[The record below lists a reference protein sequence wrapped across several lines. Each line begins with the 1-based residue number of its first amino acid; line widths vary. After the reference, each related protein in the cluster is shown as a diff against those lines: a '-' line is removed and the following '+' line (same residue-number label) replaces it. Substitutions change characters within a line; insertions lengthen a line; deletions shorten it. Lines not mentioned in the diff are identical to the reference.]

1 MTGNPSEFIKPYKV
15 KLDPQTNQFYFYDPT
30 HPLAGKSGKVLLHR
44 HILSLK
50 LRRWLKPN
58 ELVVFL
64 DGNLLNVFPENLAAI
79 SREDI
84 EVLMSTHR
92 VLVRKTH
99 HQKGS
104 HILPSLDRKEIH
116 FPGDANQ
123 EMPTS
128 YIAPDELQEL
138 VWDLSID
145 EISRLFGIPVREIRR
160 HCREYGI
167 QLPPRGYRSKVG
179 HRTSPNR

>member
-58 ELVVFL
+58 EMVIFL
-64 DGNLLNVFPENLAAI
+64 DGNLLNVFPENLAVI
-79 SREDI
+79 CREDI
-84 EVLMSTHR
+84 EILMSTQR
-92 VLVRKTH
+92 VVVRKTH
-99 HQKGS
+99 RRNGS
-104 HILPSLDRKEIH
+104 PTLPSLDKKEVH
-116 FPGDANQ
+116 FPGDGNQ
-123 EMPTS
+123 ELPSS

-145 EISRLFGIPVREIRR
+145 DISRLFGIPVHEIRR

-167 QLPPRGYRSKVG
+167 QLPPRGHRNKVV
-179 HRTSPNR
+179 HRLSFNR